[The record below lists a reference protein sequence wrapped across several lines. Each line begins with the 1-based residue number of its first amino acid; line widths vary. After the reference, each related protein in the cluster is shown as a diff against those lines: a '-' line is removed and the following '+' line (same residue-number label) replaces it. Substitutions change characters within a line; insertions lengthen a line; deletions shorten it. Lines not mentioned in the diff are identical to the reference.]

1 MDVGQISKLLCKHD
15 AQLRELLTIINNN
28 ELGFCI
34 VVNNENV
41 FLYVVTDG
49 DVRRAILSGKDLDAL
64 SGDVFFG
71 KTSEYV
77 FDDASKTEIYEKFD
91 DVIRI
96 LPILNRE
103 DKRVRDI
110 VLFDS
115 RNKFNII
122 EPDFGEQELE
132 NLTRCIESGWISG
145 GNFVKEFE
153 EKVKNEAQIDFASS
167 CTSGTAALHLALLAL
182 GIEVGDEVI
191 LPSLSFIASANAI
204 SYIGAKPIF
213 VDVCEHT
220 WNIDPEKVKEAI
232 TPKTKAILA
241 VHLYGLQADMPKLKK
256 IASENGLFLIEDAA
270 EAQGSTAAGYPIGH
284 FSDIVTFSFFGN
296 KIITTGEGGMVLSDN
311 EDLIEQVNILKAH
324 GMRLDVKYKHDILG
338 YNYRMT
344 NIQAAIGSAQMD
356 RFPEIIRNKIEIGKS
371 YIDFL
376 SESDEFKLQQ
386 TPKNWKNVYWL
397 NSIVLPNINEKA
409 RDKIVSQLALM
420 GIETRPIF
428 YPIHQQKIYH
438 SELKLPITESIAYRG
453 ISLPSSPNLQIHQVQ
468 SICNQFRK
476 TYEELIHV

>member
-1 MDVGQISKLLCKHD
+1 MDIGQLSKLLCKHD
-15 AQLRELLTIINNN
+15 AQLRELLTVINNA

-34 VVNNENV
+34 LVNDENV

-77 FDDASKTEIYEKFD
+77 FDDASKTEIYEKFN

-110 VLFDS
+110 ILFD
-115 RNKFNII
+115 RRTKFNII
-122 EPDFGEQELE
+122 EPDFGKQELE
-132 NLTRCIESGWISG
+132 NLRRCVETGWISG

-167 CTSGTAALHLALLAL
+167 CSSGTAALHLALLAL

-191 LPSLSFIASANAI
+191 VPSLSFIASANAI

-220 WNIDPEKVKEAI
+220 WNIDPEKVQEAI
-232 TPKTKAILA
+232 TKKTKAILA

-256 IASENGLFLIEDAA
+256 IASDNALFLVEDAA

-284 FSDIVTFSFFGN
+284 FSDIVTFSFYGN
-296 KIITTGEGGMVLSDN
+296 KIITTGEGGMVLSNN
-311 EDLIEQVNILKAH
+311 EDLIKQVNILKAH
-324 GMRLDVKYKHDILG
+324 GMRLDVKYKHDVVG

-356 RFPEIIRNKIEIGKS
+356 RFPEIIRNKIEIGKA

-376 SESDEFKLQQ
+376 PESNEIILQK

-397 NSIVLPNINEKA
+397 NSIVLQKITEKA
-409 RDKIVSQLALM
+409 RNKIVSKLASM

-428 YPIHQQKIYH
+428 YPIHLQKIYN
-438 SELKLPITESIAYRG
+438 SKLILPVTESISYRG
-453 ISLPSSPNLQIHQVQ
+453 ISLPSSPNLQVHQV
-468 SICNQFRK
+468 
-476 TYEELIHV
+476 ELICKQFKKVYEDLKHV